1 MRSSSGSPGS
11 GSTGFSSRPSFGSS
25 SPDGHRSSGGT
36 YGPSGDDPPERPGP
50 VAELAARALGQLT
63 PQQLLA
69 IAGGLALVAFVVSG
83 VTSRREGR
91 SSLGWTT
98 GSPLP
103 QPEER
108 DGLER
113 AFAQAREADTLNGP
127 GLLRAPEVE
136 RQRQRVR
143 DVSQAIRVLGGKDD
157 DFSVPVFEDFVTA
170 LYHAANER
178 RGNGRLDELSPYL
191 NHSALITYRAMPAQ
205 RVDGIVVG
213 TLSEAAV
220 FAVHAPVRELE
231 LQIVFSANY
240 TETDS
245 DGTERRY
252 VLNELWTLVRS
263 PDITSRAPEKARIIG
278 CPNCGAPVATRKGRE
293 PGLVDPCAHCGQ
305 VVDPGA
311 FDWRVVDIRVR
322 FRETNEAVAFG
333 DVEEIGTDYPT
344 VIDPEAQAGLEALQ
358 TRDPSQTWPAFV
370 ARVVLVY
377 ETLGAA
383 WNSGDLRPARPFLTD
398 TLFETQS
405 QLLSANRRRGLEN
418 QLVDARTSF
427 IELARVT
434 RDRHYD
440 ALTVRVHAA
449 GCDYTLDGAGKV
461 VAGSRNKRREYTEY
475 WTFLRAAAHE
485 GPPRVDLACPSCG
498 ATVTVNLAG
507 RCDHCNVKITRGDFD
522 WVLSRIEQDESYR
535 V

>member
-1 MRSSSGSPGS
+1 MSG
-11 GSTGFSSRPSFGSS
+11 
-25 SPDGHRSSGGT
+25 
-36 YGPSGDDPPERPGP
+36 
-50 VAELAARALGQLT
+50 VAATALGIVT
-63 PQQLLA
+63 PEELFLSVTVFLFLA
-69 IAGGLALVAFVVSG
+69 FAFGTRSA
-83 VTSRREGR
+83 RWEGR
-91 SSLGWTT
+91 SSAGWTT

-108 DGLER
+108 ERLER
-113 AFAQAREADTLNGP
+113 AFAAVREAELARGPLPP
-127 GLLRAPEVE
+127 GLEEIE
-136 RQRQRVR
+136 RKKQRVR

-157 DFSVPVFEDFVTA
+157 DFSIPVFEDFVTA

-178 RGNGRLDELSPYL
+178 RGNGRLAELAPYL
-191 NHSALITYRAMPAQ
+191 NHSASITYEALSAK
-205 RVDGIVVG
+205 RVDAIVVG

-220 FAVHAPVRELE
+220 FAVHAPVREIE
-231 LQIVFSANY
+231 AQTVFSANY

-245 DGTERRY
+245 EGVERRY

-263 PDITSRAPEKARIIG
+263 PDIPSRPPEKARIIG
-278 CPNCGAPVATRKGRE
+278 CPNCGAPVAARRGKV
-293 PGLVDPCAHCGQ
+293 PGVVDPCAHCGQ

-322 FRETNEAVAFG
+322 FREVNEALAFG
-333 DVEEIGTDYPT
+333 DTEEIGTDYPT

-358 TRDPSQTWPAFV
+358 ARDSSQTWPAFV
-370 ARVVLVY
+370 ARVVLIY

-383 WNSGDLRPARPFLTD
+383 WTAGDLGPARPFLSD

-405 QLLSANRRRGLEN
+405 ALLAALRRRGLEN
-418 QLVDARTSF
+418 RVVEGRTSF

-440 ALTVRVHAA
+440 ALTVRVHAS
-449 GCDYTLDGAGKV
+449 CFDYTLDRSRKV
-461 VAGSRNKRREYTEY
+461 VAGSRARRREYTEY
-475 WTFLRAAAHE
+475 WTFLRAAAHR

-498 ATVTVNLAG
+498 ATVSINLAG
-507 RCDHCNVKITRGDFD
+507 VCDHCNVKITRKGFD